1 MLDHIVAILASVCVV
16 LGAVNGLASAVL
28 LCVPAT
34 SKAYPVVA
42 TNATDIKSISA
53 IVAAVIA
60 KITGKT
66 DVPAPLPTLPVA
78 TVSGRAAALKAGED
92 K

>member
-42 TNATDIKSISA
+42 TIATDIKSIWVL
-53 IVAAVIA
+53 VATVVS
-60 KITGKT
+60 KITGKPEP
-66 DVPAPLPTLPVA
+66 DAPLPTLPVT